1 MYEIDLRGGGDF
13 GDYLPAVEKWE
24 TLTERKAPYPVVPP
38 VRRGK
43 NRLSPK
49 FVEWMMGLPEGWV
62 TNVPGLTYQ
71 QQIRMLGNGVV
82 PQQGAKAI
90 SDLLGDFMDEE
101 KEA

>member
-1 MYEIDLRGGGDF
+1 MRGGGDF

-24 TLTERKAPYPVVPP
+24 TLTDSKAPYPVVPP